1 MAGGRP
7 RHRRQA
13 AGCLGVRRWRRACH
27 CLHQQG
33 RQEDAGR
40 GGVSTN
46 TTAVLEVD
54 WAAIGIDPAA
64 AGGANVTV
72 TAPAI
77 QGFQPATEFGTV
89 CPDGVVPPVAVAPAK

>member
-1 MAGGRP
+1 MS
-7 RHRRQA
+7 
-13 AGCLGVRRWRRACH
+13 
-27 CLHQQG
+27 
-33 RQEDAGR
+33 DAGA
-40 GGVSTN
+40 VLATAYINKAAKKTLVAVASWNATN